1 MKKRYVLPLLLL
13 LLVAQTGCE
22 ADLDNDYEAPEDQP
36 VLFEYRHVNHA
47 WGYTEQGWLIN
58 AGGDVRRYNLP
69 ENYIIPDS
77 SGYISL
83 EGLSQNL
90 SQCDST
96 IQNIGAEDLE
106 YYAGFISGASSG
118 EIRKAEN
125 IAADAGSSVLSCYLY
140 DPRKDMYQ
148 YIFLASSGDW
158 QQSNDTPEAE
168 ILVEWMRS
176 IGVFWLEF

>member
-1 MKKRYVLPLLLL
+1 MKKGYVLPLLLL
-13 LLVAQTGCE
+13 LMVALTGCE
-22 ADLDNDYEAPEDQP
+22 EDLDNDYKAPESQP

-58 AGGDVRRYNLP
+58 ARGDVRTYNLP
-69 ENYIIPDS
+69 ESYIIPDS

-83 EGLSQNL
+83 EGLIQNL

-96 IQNIGAEDLE
+96 IQNIGGDDLE

-118 EIRKAEN
+118 EVGKAEN
-125 IAADAGSSVLSCYLY
+125 IAADAGGSVLSCYLY
-140 DPRKDMYQ
+140 DPEKDMYQ